1 MSDDAPVSEDDE
13 GELNEVDPEL
23 IETIEEIDSDLIKL
37 QEENASV
44 IADMQRIKADF
55 DNYRRQTA
63 KRQVDLLEQAASS
76 LVEKLL
82 PALDA
87 CDAAIQQG
95 AEDIIPVRNALVETL
110 EDEGLEVVAHKEV
123 EFDPERHEA
132 VLHEA
137 ADDREITVVAEIMRS
152 GYIWKGRTIRPAM
165 VRTIGPS

>member
-110 EDEGLEVVAHKEV
+110 EDNDI
-123 EFDPERHEA
+123 EFCKLSNMGDFLYNHF
-132 VLHEA
+132 VTHILH
-137 ADDREITVVAEIMRS
+137 TCS
-152 GYIWKGRTIRPAM
+152 SCLWK
-165 VRTIGPS
+165 

>member
-1 MSDDAPVSEDDE
+1 M
-13 GELNEVDPEL
+13 
-23 IETIEEIDSDLIKL
+23 
-37 QEENASV
+37 
-44 IADMQRIKADF
+44 
-55 DNYRRQTA
+55 
-63 KRQVDLLEQAASS
+63 
-76 LVEKLL
+76 
-82 PALDA
+82 DA

-95 AEDIIPVRNALVETL
+95 AEDIIPIRNALVETL